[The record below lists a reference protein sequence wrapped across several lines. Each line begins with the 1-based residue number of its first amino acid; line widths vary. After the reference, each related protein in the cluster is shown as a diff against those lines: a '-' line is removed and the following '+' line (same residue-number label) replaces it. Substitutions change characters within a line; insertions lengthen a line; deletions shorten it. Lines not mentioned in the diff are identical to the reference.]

1 MNRATRRNHIDP
13 LEKARLQWTALSDL
27 ALANDDTII
36 AKHILK
42 WHNWVKMR
50 PDTIGA
56 KKAFKELDAYFNI
69 ITKEVDQHLKTN
81 QTTKEKQ

>member
-1 MNRATRRNHIDP
+1 MSRATKRNPIDP
-13 LEKARLQWTALSDL
+13 LTKARLQWTALSDL

-42 WHNWVKMR
+42 WHKFVKMR
-50 PDTIGA
+50 PETLGA

-69 ITKEVDQHLKTN
+69 ITKEVDQHLKGA
-81 QTTKEKQ
+81 

>member
-1 MNRATRRNHIDP
+1 MSRAAKRNPIDP
-13 LEKARLQWTALSDL
+13 LTKARLQWTALSDL

-42 WHNWVKMR
+42 WHDWVKMR
-50 PDTIGA
+50 PETLGA

-69 ITKEVDQHLKTN
+69 ITKEVDHHLKGA
-81 QTTKEKQ
+81 